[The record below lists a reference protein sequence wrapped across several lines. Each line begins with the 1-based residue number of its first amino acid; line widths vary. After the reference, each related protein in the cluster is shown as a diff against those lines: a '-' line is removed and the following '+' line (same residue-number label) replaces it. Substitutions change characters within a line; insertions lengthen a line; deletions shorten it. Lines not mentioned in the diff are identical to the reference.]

1 MKNVKE
7 EVQMSFADELR
18 KTNIKTYEAE
28 NRRVETCMLAIRD
41 TCLKNKKLKKNYI
54 KGWFYAD
61 DSDYGSY
68 EILDGS
74 LDEPRGTVFTYKDY
88 DWDYMRKLIV
98 QGIKDL
104 GFTHYKV
111 MVQTRKET
119 TREKT
124 FFGKFKEIPTG
135 KIGRSVYIEI
145 KW

>member
-1 MKNVKE
+1 
-7 EVQMSFADELR
+7 
-18 KTNIKTYEAE
+18 
-28 NRRVETCMLAIRD
+28 
-41 TCLKNKKLKKNYI
+41 
-54 KGWFYAD
+54 
-61 DSDYGSY
+61 
-68 EILDGS
+68 
-74 LDEPRGTVFTYKDY
+74 
-88 DWDYMRKLIV
+88 MRKLIV